1 MSDMQRFRDEA
12 SLSGAALSEAFLS
25 KSGSKLLS
33 VIMPVYNSEQTLRR
47 AVSSVLSQSYGGLE
61 LILVDDG
68 STDGSRDICR
78 ELSEA
83 HENVLAIRK
92 ENGGPASARNRGLRA
107 AQGAYIAFVDADD
120 KLEPEMYEILIRDME
135 AAGADIAACGF
146 DSNVQ
151 TGSEARVL
159 TSPELNGQSEPEI
172 LEGRDS
178 LLSELTRPR
187 SCVGWSLWNKVYKAE
202 LLKGT
207 DENAVFFR
215 EELRIN
221 EDLEFNLR
229 LFQRARRLCFR
240 KESLY
245 HYSRELPGLS
255 KTMSSDQYIRAMEA
269 IAAMLQDKELQLPA
283 EAVKNLGT
291 ELLNQGLMAAETELL
306 VTGLRDGKSLNRIMK
321 LMSSILDRDSSAAS
335 GLRTDQRPLLSALM
349 KSKGLYKALYYA
361 ELPAKLMLGGG
372 EIYKRAKASGSDR

>member
-1 MSDMQRFRDEA
+1 MSNLQRSRDGA
-12 SLSGAALSEAFLS
+12 SLSEAFLS
-25 KSGSKLLS
+25 KGESKLLS

-47 AVSSVLSQSYGGLE
+47 AVSSVLSQSYGSLE

-92 ENGGPASARNRGLRA
+92 ENGGPASARNRGLHA
-107 AQGAYIAFVDADD
+107 AQGTYIAFVDADD
-120 KLEPEMYEILIRDME
+120 KLEPEMYEILLRDME

-159 TSPELNGQSEPEI
+159 TSPEI
-172 LEGRDS
+172 LEGRGS

-187 SCVGWSLWNKVYKAE
+187 SRIGWSLWNKVYKAE

-255 KTMSSDQYIRAMEA
+255 KTMSSEQYIRAMEA
-269 IAAMLQDKELQLPA
+269 IAAILQDKELHLPL
-283 EAVKNLGT
+283 EAARNLGT

-306 VTGLRDGKSLNRIMK
+306 VTGLRDGKSLNRIRK